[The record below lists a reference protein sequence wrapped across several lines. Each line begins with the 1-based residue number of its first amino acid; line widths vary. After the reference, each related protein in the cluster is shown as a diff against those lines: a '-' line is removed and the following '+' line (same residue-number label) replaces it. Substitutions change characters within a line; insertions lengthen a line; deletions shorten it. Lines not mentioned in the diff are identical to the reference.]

1 MGRCSATEGVGVS
14 ILLAYIHT
22 PEGDPALNAAVD
34 EAPRRGT
41 TCVVVTVTRPVAK
54 VDPAMS
60 TEQRLD
66 AVSALFTASGVEAE
80 IRQLP
85 ASGDPAADIL
95 AVVAETAPEVVV
107 IGMRRRNPVGELI
120 GGTSHRIIRGV
131 DCPVLLVK
139 AEAG

>member
-1 MGRCSATEGVGVS
+1 MS

-22 PEGDPALNAAVD
+22 PEGDAALSAAVD
-34 EAPRRGT
+34 EARQRGT
-41 TCVVVTVTRPVAK
+41 GAVVVTVTRPVAQ
-54 VDPAMS
+54 VDPSMS

-66 AVSALFTASGVEAE
+66 AVTALFEEAGVDVE

-85 ASGDPAADIL
+85 STKDRAGAIL
-95 AVVAETAPEVVV
+95 GVVAETAPELVV

-120 GGTSHRIIRGV
+120 VGSTSQRIIRSV

-139 AEAG
+139 AAAG

>member
-1 MGRCSATEGVGVS
+1 MS

-22 PEGDPALNAAVD
+22 PEGDAALNAALD
-34 EAPRRGT
+34 EARHRRT